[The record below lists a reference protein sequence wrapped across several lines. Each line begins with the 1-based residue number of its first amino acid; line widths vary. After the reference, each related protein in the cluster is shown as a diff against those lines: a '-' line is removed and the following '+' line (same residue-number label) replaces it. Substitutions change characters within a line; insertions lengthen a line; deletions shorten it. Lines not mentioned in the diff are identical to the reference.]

1 MKVGLVDKSVS
12 EIRWRR
18 SPSLKA
24 LRTARAIQADPS
36 LLVSAIGYHRCGHP
50 RAHLRSPDLERE
62 IETSAIIV
70 SDFAA
75 EIRLEPPA
83 DEVAVL
89 RSVARQTEGEPHW
102 QLKRCAWL
110 LAAAM
115 LPSGELRPE
124 ALIDPDRRKK
134 RADLISIDEA
144 RVRSLVFEVGAVSCD
159 SILVALDAGHHQVI
173 ALPHQPDDACPVAG
187 YVFARAERDPLP
199 PPSAQA
205 IRKVQ
210 SVLRGRLNSLTTA
223 SPLAP
228 ADIGLA
234 SWLDKDVMAS
244 SDLPSTHAKEL
255 EDVHPR

>member
-1 MKVGLVDKSVS
+1 MRFCVTVNS
-12 EIRWRR
+12 RR
-18 SPSLKA
+18 MVRTIEEGAAYPASY
-24 LRTARAIQADPS
+24 LRADPS

-50 RAHLRSPDLERE
+50 RAHLRSPDLEQE
-62 IETSAIIV
+62 IGSRAIV
-70 SDFAA
+70 VADFAA
-75 EIRLEPPA
+75 EIRIEPPA
-83 DEVAVL
+83 DEAAVL
-89 RSVARQTEGEPHW
+89 RSVARQTEGEHHW
-102 QLKRCAWL
+102 QLKRCAWF

-115 LPSGELRPE
+115 LPLGELRPE
-124 ALIDPDRRKK
+124 ALIDPHRRKK
-134 RADLISIDEA
+134 RADLISIDVA
-144 RVRSLVFEVGAVSCD
+144 GGRSLVFEVGAVSCD

-173 ALPHQPDDACPVAG
+173 ALPHQSNDACPVSG

-234 SWLDKDVMAS
+234 SWLDEDVMAS
-244 SDLPSTHAKEL
+244 SDLPSTHTKEL